1 MQQQNQPPQ
10 SNTDL
15 AVKEYKPNLLNALK
29 TGNKTGV
36 TLSLRDFK
44 QPNGTVNY
52 PALFKIPS
60 DSRLPKLAEQ
70 DFGSTLSIVTA
81 GITLAFENMNLIR
94 GMNNSQ
100 IIDLAETVLDSSN
113 EDNLS
118 LEDLMLFLQKMTRG
132 EYGKLY
138 ESMDVPKFMEMFEIY
153 RQERFQEI
161 INIRE
166 EQAAQHKAIPVNDRI
181 IDLFNTEKGKHRE
194 ALKDYLTKK

>member
-1 MQQQNQPPQ
+1 M
-10 SNTDL
+10 
-15 AVKEYKPNLLNALK
+15 KEYKPNLLNALK
-29 TGNKTGV
+29 TGNKTGI

-70 DFGSTLSIVTA
+70 DFGGTLSIVTA

>member
-1 MQQQNQPPQ
+1 
-10 SNTDL
+10 
-15 AVKEYKPNLLNALK
+15 
-29 TGNKTGV
+29 
-36 TLSLRDFK
+36 
-44 QPNGTVNY
+44 
-52 PALFKIPS
+52 
-60 DSRLPKLAEQ
+60 
-70 DFGSTLSIVTA
+70 
-81 GITLAFENMNLIR
+81 
-94 GMNNSQ
+94 
-100 IIDLAETVLDSSN
+100 
-113 EDNLS
+113 
-118 LEDLMLFLQKMTRG
+118 MTRG